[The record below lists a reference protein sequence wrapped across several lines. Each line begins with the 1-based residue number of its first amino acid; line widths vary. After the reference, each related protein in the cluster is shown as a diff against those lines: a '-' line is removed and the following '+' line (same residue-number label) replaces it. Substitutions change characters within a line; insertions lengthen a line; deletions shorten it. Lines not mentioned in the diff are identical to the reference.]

1 MFKAYKYRI
10 YPTDE
15 QKQVLEQHFGNCRWF
30 WNYALNRCET
40 TYRETGKGLTRNSIQ
55 KMLPQLKKEYDWL
68 GLCYSQCLQVVA
80 LNLSTAYKNFFEKRG
95 GYPRYKT
102 KKGKQSIQYP
112 QNVKLDGDYLKLPG
126 SAGKVYCR
134 LTRSFEGTIKTVTI
148 SRNTF
153 GQYYA
158 SILVDD
164 GKSPP
169 TPRTAH
175 VPVGTSGTASFL
187 IKGGTK
193 GEIAEGKAIG
203 IDVGIT
209 DIAVTSDGEKFSN
222 PKWMSKHEQNR
233 IRKERK
239 LARKRIGSNRRDKAR
254 KLVAKVHNHI
264 ANCRTDFLHKL
275 SRRLVDENQVI
286 CVENLNV
293 KAMTKNRKLSLAIS
307 QVGWGMLCTML
318 KYKAEWEGKVYQE
331 VDRFFPS
338 SKICSHCYHKE
349 SELPPTRPEEV
360 PGGKRGAF
368 HTLNIRSWQC
378 PKCNTKHDRDINAA
392 TNIREEGLRILSVGR
407 IDTAL
412 GRTVRLT
419 SVSTS

>member
-15 QKQVLEQHFGNCRWF
+15 QKPVLEQHFGNCRWF

-126 SAGKVYCR
+126 SVGKVYCR
-134 LTRSFEGTIKTVTI
+134 LTRTFEGTIKTVTV
-148 SRNTF
+148 SRTSY
-153 GQYYA
+153 GQYHA

-164 GKSPP
+164 GSDK
-169 TPRTAH
+169 
-175 VPVGTSGTASFL
+175 PVTSS
-187 IKGGTK
+187 K
-193 GEIAEGKAIG
+193 GKAIG

-209 DIAVTSDGEKFSN
+209 DIAVTSDGQKYSN
-222 PKWMSKHEQNR
+222 PSWMSKHEQNR

-239 LARKRIGSNRRDKAR
+239 LARAQKGSNRRSRAR
-254 KLVAKVHNHI
+254 RLVAKVHAHI
-264 ANCRTDFLHKL
+264 ANCRSDFLHKL
-275 SRRLVDENQVI
+275 SRRIVDENQVI
-286 CVENLNV
+286 CAENLNV
-293 KAMTKNRKLSLAIS
+293 KAMTKNRKLSKAIS

-318 KYKAEWEGKVYQE
+318 KYKAEWEGKVYLE

-338 SKICSHCYHKE
+338 SKTCSHCYHKE
-349 SELPPTRPEEV
+349 SELP
-360 PGGKRGAF
+360 
-368 HTLNIRSWQC
+368 LNIRSWQC

-419 SVSTS
+419 SVSKS